1 MQNIYNFN
9 LSRKPLEE
17 KEYNNLMSTAE
28 ELLYAFSIYPPD
40 KFEQHPLKNILKNS
54 IKILKEAGW
63 EVEFFKDKNN
73 AVQFKIIAYHGFKEW
88 ISDYNYD
95 NNEN

>member
-17 KEYNNLMSTAE
+17 KEYDNLMSTAE

-40 KFEQHPLKNILKNS
+40 KFE
-54 IKILKEAGW
+54 
-63 EVEFFKDKNN
+63 
-73 AVQFKIIAYHGFKEW
+73 
-88 ISDYNYD
+88 
-95 NNEN
+95 